1 METYFEQSKGRIKE
15 CLLLLAERIDDT
27 SGNLNVQK
35 EFKAYLDDATETE
48 INDSNLDETFII
60 INPSIKFV
68 CETCDF
74 LAKTQ
79 SGLKTHKM
87 KKHKN
92 KTDKIWQDK

>member
-1 METYFEQSKGRIKE
+1 MLINGKTKE
-15 CLLLLAERIDDT
+15 CLLILAERIDDT

-74 LAKTQ
+74 VAKTQ
-79 SGLKTHKM
+79 RGLNPHK
-87 KKHKN
+87 KKQALIATWLKYP
-92 KTDKIWQDK
+92 TMYL